1 LITPEEWQ
9 LTSKKVVIETEE
21 IDQTPSLTSDLPEQK
36 IIIAEDNPV
45 NLLLA
50 KTLIRDIFPQAYLIV
65 ATNGYECIELYKKE
79 KPDMI
84 LMDVQ
89 MPELNG
95 YDATKAIRGIEAG
108 RRIPIIAL
116 TAGTIEGER
125 EKCLEAGMDDY
136 ISKPII
142 RATFIEALKKWS
154 V

>member
-1 LITPEEWQ
+1 
-9 LTSKKVVIETEE
+9 
-21 IDQTPSLTSDLPEQK
+21 
-36 IIIAEDNPV
+36 
-45 NLLLA
+45 
-50 KTLIRDIFPQAYLIV
+50 
-65 ATNGYECIELYKKE
+65 
-79 KPDMI
+79 MI

-95 YDATKAIRGIEAG
+95 YDATKAIRGIEIG

-142 RATFIEALKKWS
+142 RATFIEALKRWS
-154 V
+154 R